1 MTLGQRA
8 IVQDRWRK
16 YATSHVDNSTEGG
29 VGFLPPNLDL
39 KSLLHPSNNNP
50 DLTTHPLP
58 KHQQAD
64 PALSPT
70 LDPHPQHRSLTFAQT
85 ETMLLKDL
93 QLSIN
98 DHNALKQ
105 QQRLLSALDRSKIIS
120 IETHHDAFPSISKSQ
135 GRLPPQ

>member
-1 MTLGQRA
+1 
-8 IVQDRWRK
+8 
-16 YATSHVDNSTEGG
+16 VDNSTEGG
-29 VGFLPPNLDL
+29 GVFLPPTVDL

-58 KHQQAD
+58 KQVD
-64 PALSPT
+64 PAFSST
-70 LDPHPQHRSLTFAQT
+70 LDPHPQHHSLTFEQT

-120 IETHHDAFPSISKSQ
+120 IETHHEAFPSTSKSQ
-135 GRLPPQ
+135 GRLAP